1 MSESFESSPIRRS
14 DGGQAAACDV
24 ARSGAAPAESA
35 TSIDSSLQTSRRAA
49 LLAVAG
55 VAAGAVVGGCGGDM
69 QAAGMGACASDAA
82 PAGALIVMNGDT
94 LGVGEGMA
102 VPNSEII
109 LTRDAQGFMA
119 VNAKCTH
126 AGCLTAYAAAQMS
139 IVCQCH
145 GSAFNI
151 DGSVK
156 KGPATLP
163 LYRVSLCRRGSDNAL
178 VINPNSK
185 VTTLSDR
192 VT

>member
-1 MSESFESSPIRRS
+1 MSEPYKSNVNSRIDSN
-14 DGGQAAACDV
+14 QAVACDAAQPGEGPAGVV
-24 ARSGAAPAESA
+24 ASVDSG
-35 TSIDSSLQTSRRAA
+35 TQTSRRVA

-55 VAAGAVVGGCGGDM
+55 AAAGAVVGGCGGDM
-69 QAAGMGACASDAA
+69 GGGMGACASDAA
-82 PAGALIVMNGDT
+82 PAGALIVTDGDT
-94 LGVGEGMA
+94 LAVGDGRA
-102 VPNSEII
+102 VPNSDII

-126 AGCLTAYAAAQMS
+126 LGCLASYVKAQNGL
-139 IVCQCH
+139 VCYCH
-145 GSAFNI
+145 GSAFNP

-156 KGPATLP
+156 NGPATVP
-163 LYRVSLCRRGSDNAL
+163 LTRVSVCRRGSDNAL